1 MMRYG
6 WGYPM
11 GGFGLLNWFPEL
23 IFWLILIFLFIKLFK
38 HSDHHHHHW
47 DDSSEKNPEDILK
60 ERYARGEIDKKQF
73 EEMKKDLKD

>member
-11 GGFGLLNWFPEL
+11 GGFGLLSVIPEL
-23 IFWLILIFLFIKLFK
+23 IFWLILIFLFIRLFK
-38 HSDHHHHHW
+38 HSDHRW
-47 DDSSEKNPEDILK
+47 TDSSEKTPLDILK
-60 ERYARGEIDKKQF
+60 ERYAKGEIYKKQF